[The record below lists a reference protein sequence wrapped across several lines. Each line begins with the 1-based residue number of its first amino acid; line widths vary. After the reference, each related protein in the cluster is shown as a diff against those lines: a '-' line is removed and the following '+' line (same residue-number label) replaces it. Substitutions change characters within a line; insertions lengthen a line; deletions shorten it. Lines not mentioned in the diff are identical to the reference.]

1 MRKAILC
8 AVAAMAMSGSV
19 SLGQSGLQG
28 AAPLTVIRAGTLI
41 DGVSETP
48 RKNQLIFVRGERIEK
63 VADASAAIPSGA
75 RVFDHAVNQR
85 SRANHC
91 QWRSALPPTLPER
104 NTSAHRH
111 RSNRAQNC
119 FPHLSPPQ
127 QPGKLA
133 PLPRP
138 FARTSL
144 RFDDG
149 SVQSLHS
156 ASPIL
161 RA

>member
-19 SLGQSGLQG
+19 SLGKSGLQG

-75 RVFDHAVNQR
+75 RVFDLSNATVLPGLIDAHTHIFLWGEDPKKGGYDANKIG
-85 SRANHC
+85 RASC
-91 QWRSALPPTLPER
+91 RER
-104 NTSAHRH
+104 
-111 RSNRAQNC
+111 
-119 FPHLSPPQ
+119 
-127 QPGKLA
+127 
-133 PLPRP
+133 
-138 FARTSL
+138 
-144 RFDDG
+144 
-149 SVQSLHS
+149 V
-156 ASPIL
+156 
-161 RA
+161 